1 MKLTLFLRCFCTA
14 MQFLNHNFTD
24 CVFCLNCLFQ
34 KTIIAVLDC
43 MIDPVS
49 PSGDVCVYYNV
60 LDADNNGRVPTD
72 SMFNSQ
78 SKSGLQIIAKSGNK
92 ASLFVIL
99 DVFGK
104 HIKGI
109 RT

>member
-1 MKLTLFLRCFCTA
+1 MYCDAFFKSQLHFFGLIY
-14 MQFLNHNFTD
+14 
-24 CVFCLNCLFQ
+24 LFQ

-49 PSGDVCVYYNV
+49 PSGDVCMYYNV
-60 LDADNNGRVPTD
+60 LDADDNGRVPTD
-72 SMFNSQ
+72 SMFNSR

-92 ASLFVIL
+92 ASSFSNF
-99 DVFGK
+99 DVFRK

>member
-1 MKLTLFLRCFCTA
+1 MY
-14 MQFLNHNFTD
+14 FLNHNMTD
-24 CVFCLNCLFQ
+24 CVFCKNCLFQ

-60 LDADNNGRVPTD
+60 LDADDKGRVPTD

-92 ASLFVIL
+92 ASLFVVL
-99 DVFGK
+99 DVLRK
-104 HIKGI
+104 HIKGVI
-109 RT
+109 EHKASCKGI

>member
-1 MKLTLFLRCFCTA
+1 MH
-14 MQFLNHNFTD
+14 FLNHNCIF
-24 CVFCLNCLFQ
+24 FGLIYLFQ

-60 LDADNNGRVPTD
+60 LDADDNGRVPTD
-72 SMFNSQ
+72 SMFNSR

-92 ASLFVIL
+92 ASSFANF
-99 DVFGK
+99 DVFRK